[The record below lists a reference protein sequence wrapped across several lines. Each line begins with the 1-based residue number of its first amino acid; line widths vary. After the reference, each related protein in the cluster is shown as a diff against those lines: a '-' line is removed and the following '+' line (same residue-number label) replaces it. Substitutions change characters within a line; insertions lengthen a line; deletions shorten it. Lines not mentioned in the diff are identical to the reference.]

1 MDKDNFYFLTGGFIS
16 FLLFFFFMAIFFV
29 AIIMPDK
36 EKSYALQKENFIS
49 VSMNTVQAQAVQE
62 KKKIDTPVE
71 KKEIK
76 EVPIEKETQKETVAK
91 IEKKE
96 INFDNLFSQVKT
108 KSTKETKEV
117 IKEEQDKRVTQE
129 LSKKTAP
136 SDVSKVES
144 LSAKIEKIKSQN
156 KSDKESKSSAG
167 SEVNEYLAKI
177 QALVYEHFSPP
188 ENTQGERVRAV
199 IELDAFGRLVDFRI
213 LTYSGSNSLNSECDK
228 IKERIKNLLFPKN
241 PDNKSGA
248 YIINLVSEE

>member
-1 MDKDNFYFLTGGFIS
+1 MDKDNFYFLTSGFLS
-16 FLLFFFFMAIFFV
+16 FFLFFFFIAIIFV
-29 AIIMPDK
+29 AIVMPDK
-36 EKSYALQKENFIS
+36 EKSYALQKDNFIS
-49 VSMNTVQAQAVQE
+49 VSLNTAKLEAPSE

-91 IEKKE
+91 TQKKE

-108 KSTKETKEV
+108 KSTKETKEAV
-117 IKEEQDKRVTQE
+117 KEEQDKRVTQE

-136 SDVSKVES
+136 SEVNKVES

-156 KSDKESKSSAG
+156 KSDKESKSSTG

-188 ENTQGERVRAV
+188 ENTQGKVVKAV
-199 IELDAFGRLVDFRI
+199 IELDAFGKVIDFRI
-213 LTYSGSNSLNSECDK
+213 LNYSDSDALNSECDK

-241 PDNKSGA
+241 PDNKSGV